1 MLEEEG
7 RVFLARPRDESEHL
21 GNLLGESEKISPG
34 EADGEWAI
42 HE

>member
-7 RVFLARPRDESEHL
+7 RVFLARPRNESEHDL
-21 GNLLGESEKISPG
+21 PGESEKISLG

-42 HE
+42 HK